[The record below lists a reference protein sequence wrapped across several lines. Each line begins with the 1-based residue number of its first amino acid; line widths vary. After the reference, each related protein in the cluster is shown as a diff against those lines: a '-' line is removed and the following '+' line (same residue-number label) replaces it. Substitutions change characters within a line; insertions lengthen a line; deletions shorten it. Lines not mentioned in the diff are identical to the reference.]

1 MGGGV
6 VEDGLQQGERGGVA
20 QAMQVVEEQD
30 DRGRVSGEQDEQVVE
45 DAGGGLFGGQAV
57 GE

>member
-1 MGGGV
+1 M
-6 VEDGLQQGERGGVA
+6 QQGERGGVA